1 MTQVPLIAR
10 SASELSALI
19 AAREVSCLEV
29 MEAHLDRIAALNPVH
44 NAIVAQRDGEVLL
57 DEARAAD
64 RDLAEGRY
72 RGWLH
77 GLPHG
82 VKDLADAAGMKTT
95 FGSPLFADNVAGSD
109 SLHVARIRAAGAIF
123 VGKTNTPE
131 FGLGSQSYNPVY
143 GVTRNACDPALA
155 AGGSSGGAAVAL
167 ATGMLPSADGSDM
180 MGSLRNP
187 AAFNGIVGYRPSQGR
202 VPAAPTDDAF
212 YQQLAVNGPMGRTVE
227 DVIRMLCTMA
237 GPDPR
242 AALARTD
249 ALPAP
254 EAFLPREPSE
264 VRVGWLG
271 DLDGYLAME
280 AGVLDLCTTAL
291 SALEASGCKVD
302 SARSDFDPAR
312 LWRAWLTLR
321 QFGITRYRSL
331 YDDAD
336 KRELLKPELRWEI
349 EQGMGLSAMDVAQA
363 GAERNRWFA
372 ALLKLFERFDV
383 LALPSAQVFP
393 FAAETCWPERID
405 NVAMDTYHRWM
416 EVVIGGTLGG
426 LPVVSLPAG
435 RDPSGR
441 EMGIQFMGPPGQDR
455 RVLEF
460 SLAYEQMCPW
470 PAVPVAR

>member
-1 MTQVPLIAR
+1 MPQAPLFSY
-10 SASELSALI
+10 SASELSALVS
-19 AAREVSCLEV
+19 AREVSCLEV
-29 MEAHLDRIAALNPVH
+29 MDAHLDRIAELNPIH
-44 NAIVAQRDGEVLL
+44 NAIVAQRDGETLR

-64 RDLAEGRY
+64 QALARGEY

-82 VKDLADAAGMKTT
+82 VKDLADAAGMRTT
-95 FGSPLFADNVAGSD
+95 FGSPLFADNVAESD
-109 SLHVARIRAAGAIF
+109 SLHIGRIRAAGAIF

-143 GVTRNACDPALA
+143 GVTRNARDPALT

-187 AAFNGIVGYRPSQGR
+187 AAFNGIVGLRPSQGR
-202 VPAAPTDDAF
+202 VPSIPTDDAF

-227 DVIRMLCTMA
+227 DVVRMLCTMA

-242 AALARTD
+242 EALARQD
-249 ALPAP
+249 ALPPP
-254 EAFLPREPSE
+254 EEFRALEPAG
-264 VRVGWLG
+264 VRIGWLG
-271 DLDGYLAME
+271 DLDGHLPME
-280 AGVLDLCTTAL
+280 TGVLDVCSEAL
-291 SALEASGCKVD
+291 AALEGAGCSVD
-302 SARSDFDPAR
+302 AARADFDPTR
-312 LWRAWLTLR
+312 LWRTWLTLR
-321 QFGITRYRSL
+321 QFGITRYRAL
-331 YDDAD
+331 YDDPE
-336 KRELLKPELRWEI
+336 KRALLKPELVWEI
-349 EQGMGLSAMDVAQA
+349 EQGRDLTASDVARA
-363 GAERNRWFA
+363 GAERNRWFG
-372 ALLKLFERFDV
+372 ALLALFERFDV

-393 FAAETCWPERID
+393 FAAETHWPERIGH
-405 NVAMDTYHRWM
+405 VSMDTYHRWM

-435 RDPSGR
+435 RDDHGR

-460 SLAYEQMCPW
+460 ALAYERVRPW
-470 PAVPVAR
+470 PARPE